1 MEHGKYQIW
10 YWYVNITKCTELWN
24 YQLTIKAVGPTS
36 MTKSNCNIYSQLKVG
51 VDLVNTQ
58 YINNDVQYYV

>member
-36 MTKSNCNIYSQLKVG
+36 MTKSNCNILSVETGAWLCQYS
-51 VDLVNTQ
+51 
-58 YINNDVQYYV
+58 I